1 MMPLFVKSRR
11 TGTMNPDF
19 ALSFSCALPL
29 SHTHRM
35 ACISIHRRSQE
46 AKSCINGNIF
56 LFYKGLAH
64 HQPTVSS
71 DGYTAS
77 ICPGVVSC
85 CILALILTDRVSI
98 QPCELRCLLVSV
110 TLLKEFQAFLSF
122 LCRNPVTE
130 GRCSFFHAV
139 LLERLPVPVSKNRLF
154 HSIF

>member
-1 MMPLFVKSRR
+1 MMPLCVKSRR

-85 CILALILTDRVSI
+85 CILALILTDRIWI
-98 QPCELRCLLVSV
+98 QTRKLRCLLVSV

-130 GRCSFFHAV
+130 GRCS
-139 LLERLPVPVSKNRLF
+139 
-154 HSIF
+154 